1 MGRDEHKSSSNNK
14 NTLPQT
20 PKNLKIPPGRIK
32 EEIASEF
39 AEIGTK
45 ALKVLNKST
54 HQEIKP
60 DGIKAELASEF
71 AEIGTRSLKG
81 KNTSLQYTTKKE

>member
-1 MGRDEHKSSSNNK
+1 MGRDEHKSSSNSK

-20 PKNLKIPPGRIK
+20 QKSLKIPPGRMK
-32 EEIASEF
+32 EETASEF

-54 HQEIKP
+54 HQKITPVKQ
-60 DGIKAELASEF
+60 
-71 AEIGTRSLKG
+71 
-81 KNTSLQYTTKKE
+81 TSDLLSK